1 MAVIDKVRDL
11 AEPIAAELGV
21 SLYDIEQN
29 GGIVRVTID
38 RPGGVSVDDIT
49 RATRALNRALDESD
63 PVPGH
68 YTLEVSSPGLERT
81 LRTPAHFLGAI
92 GTTVTVKT
100 RPQVEGDRRLTG
112 VLTAADDD
120 GFTLALS
127 EPIGSACQLAYTDID
142 KARTVFEWGPAPKP
156 GSSKK
161 GAGARAAAPSP
172 TSDPDSAAGDEPT
185 THVEVES

>member
-11 AEPIAAELGV
+11 FEPIAADLGV

-29 GGIVRVTID
+29 GGILRVTID

-49 RATRALNRALDESD
+49 RATRALNRSLDEAD
-63 PVPGH
+63 PVPGR

-81 LRTPAHFLGAI
+81 LRTPAHFVGAV

-120 GFTLALS
+120 GFTLTVDDAAS
-127 EPIGSACQLAYTDID
+127 TSRHLAYHDID

-156 GSSKK
+156 GSTKK
-161 GAGARAAAPSP
+161 ATGTRAGGPDRS
-172 TSDPDSAAGDEPT
+172 SDHESHA
-185 THVEVES
+185 EVEQS